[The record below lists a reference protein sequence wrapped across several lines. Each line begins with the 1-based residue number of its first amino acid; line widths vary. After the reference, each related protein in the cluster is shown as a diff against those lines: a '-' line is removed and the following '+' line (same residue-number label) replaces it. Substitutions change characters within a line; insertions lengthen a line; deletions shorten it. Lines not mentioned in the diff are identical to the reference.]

1 MDAPSPS
8 WETVYAHDRRKH
20 RHRCSCCNRIINA
33 GEHVVMAKVKNR
45 RTIAVHVEAC
55 ADRIAINELT
65 WRALLAVQGTE
76 HLRRVGFKMPVAA

>member
-1 MDAPSPS
+1 
-8 WETVYAHDRRKH
+8 
-20 RHRCSCCNRIINA
+20 
-33 GEHVVMAKVKNR
+33 MAKVKNR